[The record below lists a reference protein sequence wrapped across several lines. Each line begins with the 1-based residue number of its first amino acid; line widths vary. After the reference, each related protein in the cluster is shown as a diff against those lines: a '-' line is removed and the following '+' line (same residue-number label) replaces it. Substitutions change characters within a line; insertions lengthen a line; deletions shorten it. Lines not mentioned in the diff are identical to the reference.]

1 LIMRALVQTKASVAW
16 LVLVALT
23 VTQWA
28 IGTHSGVGGPHHV
41 SASLVI
47 FVVAVF
53 KVRLVGIYFMELR
66 DAPVAL
72 RGLFEIYCIA
82 LLAVLST
89 MYLLG

>member
-1 LIMRALVQTKASVAW
+1 MKTLVRTKASVAW

-23 VTQWA
+23 VTQWV
-28 IGTHSGVGGPHHV
+28 IGTQSGVGTPHHV
-41 SASLVI
+41 SASLVT

-53 KVRLVGIYFMELR
+53 KARLVGLYFMELR
-66 DAPVAL
+66 EAPIAL